1 MKYLNQENGGAATA
15 TATATTNGTRVNG
28 NEDIGSAYWAKKRAQ
43 ISSGS

>member
-1 MKYLNQENGGAATA
+1 MKDLNQENGGAA

-28 NEDIGSAYWAKKRAQ
+28 NEDIGSAYWAKNRAQ